1 VKPVRVVVVED
12 NQVFRETLELLLQL
26 RGDIEV
32 IGLVSSGDAA
42 PAVCA
47 ELRPDVVLMD
57 YRMPGLNGTQA
68 TEAVLREAPGVQVVC
83 LTASVSKREA
93 EQLLA
98 AGAVACVMKD
108 DDLEEIVRAIHNAAG
123 RPATA

>member
-1 VKPVRVVVVED
+1 
-12 NQVFRETLELLLQL
+12 
-26 RGDIEV
+26 
-32 IGLVSSGDAA
+32 
-42 PAVCA
+42 
-47 ELRPDVVLMD
+47 
-57 YRMPGLNGTQA
+57 MPGMNGTQA
-68 TEAVLREAPGVQVVC
+68 TEAVLRAAPGVQVVC

-108 DDLEEIVRAIHNAAG
+108 DDLEEIVRAIRDAAG